1 MGPLYPQGR
10 FPLSRVE
17 IISSKPLPARGLM
30 GPSLPVVPAP
40 SRCASGCQ
48 SGVAAGCLA
57 SPSRRRGPPGLPVC
71 RSGCAGP
78 AAVACPLPPPPLRG
92 PGTMGC
98 CSGLSSLRIEH
109 SRCCPA
115 VALAKR
121 GVARAGS
128 GAAVPPL
135 AGACITWASPSCH
148 DQNVLGRNSPAYG
161 NGATVTGQLHRMAIQ
176 PCSLSRSAGEPTGR
190 ASIHTAGTAP
200 GS

>member
-40 SRCASGCQ
+40 PRLASGCQ

-78 AAVACPLPPPPLRG
+78 AAVACPLPPSRMWG
-92 PGTMGC
+92 PGTTGC
-98 CSGLSSLRIEH
+98 CSELSSLRIGALPLLPCRGPCEARGGAGREWRCGPAH
-109 SRCCPA
+109 GGNLYHMGGTFLSRPEC
-115 VALAKR
+115 
-121 GVARAGS
+121 AGS
-128 GAAVPPL
+128 KFPHL
-135 AGACITWASPSCH
+135 
-148 DQNVLGRNSPAYG
+148 
-161 NGATVTGQLHRMAIQ
+161 
-176 PCSLSRSAGEPTGR
+176 
-190 ASIHTAGTAP
+190 
-200 GS
+200 

>member
-17 IISSKPLPARGLM
+17 MISSKPLPARGLM

-71 RSGCAGP
+71 RYWMRRPGGCCLSP
-78 AAVACPLPPPPLRG
+78 AAPGRCGARG
-92 PGTMGC
+92 RWVVVPGC
-98 CSGLSSLRIEH
+98 QAFVSVH

-115 VALAKR
+115 VIPCEARGGGGRGMALR
-121 GVARAGS
+121 
-128 GAAVPPL
+128 VPPL
-135 AGACITWASPSCH
+135 AGTCITWAAP
-148 DQNVLGRNSPAYG
+148 L
-161 NGATVTGQLHRMAIQ
+161 
-176 PCSLSRSAGEPTGR
+176 LSRPECAG
-190 ASIHTAGTAP
+190 SKFSHLW
-200 GS
+200 